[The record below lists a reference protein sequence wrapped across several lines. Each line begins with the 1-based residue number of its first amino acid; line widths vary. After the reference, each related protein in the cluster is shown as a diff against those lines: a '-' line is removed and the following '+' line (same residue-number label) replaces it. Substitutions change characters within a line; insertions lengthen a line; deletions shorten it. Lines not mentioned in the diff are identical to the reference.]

1 MSEKNLSVTIVE
13 NQYLLKK
20 SNIVSVQD
28 LKENDEI
35 WNGYTFKKIK
45 SIEKIDNKDLFLV
58 KTKLGFS
65 LITNK
70 DQKIKILN
78 KENVKIK
85 DVRLDDIAQISINN
99 EFEVLNSKLQKIIF
113 KDFQDRIIEEKTLDK
128 ELAFLLGICYRSV
141 AITGGSIKIPL
152 KNISNKRLQ
161 KIIISLN
168 KHGFVF
174 DFTASRNEIEIYSS
188 LLVNLLKSVNVQSPT
203 KTFILKQVLNSKK
216 DVQIK
221 FIKGLF
227 DTIQTYEYMSFA
239 SSSPLLVS
247 QLQNL
252 FSFYNI
258 VFSVKSFKDSL
269 KCSVTNHFYH
279 KKLILFL
286 YDNTDFLK
294 IKETS
299 KLLFTTLSFSKDLK
313 IENKGY
319 LTIEDFSMLSKNDVN
334 SKKSL
339 FIQDSIIYCG
349 DYKEKEQ
356 AYKVT
361 FKNDTNSCICNN
373 FYLNV

>member
-1 MSEKNLSVTIVE
+1 MNEKNLSVVVVG

-45 SIEKIDNKDLFLV
+45 SVEKIDNKDLFLI

-65 LITNK
+65 LITSK

-78 KENVKIK
+78 KKNVKVK

-99 EFEVLNSKLQKIIF
+99 EFEVLNSKLQKVEF
-113 KDFQDRIIEEKTLDK
+113 RDFQNRIMEEKILDK
-128 ELAFLLGICYRSV
+128 ELAFLLGICYRSATIV
-141 AITGGSIKIPL
+141 GGYLKISL
-152 KNISNKRLQ
+152 KNMSNKRLQ
-161 KIIISLN
+161 KVIISLN
-168 KHGFVF
+168 KHDFVF
-174 DFTASRNEIEIYSS
+174 DFTTSRNEIEIYSS
-188 LLVNLLKSVNVQSPT
+188 LLVNLLKSVNIQTPT
-203 KTFILKQVLNSKK
+203 KTFILKQILNSKK
-216 DVQIK
+216 SIQIK
-221 FIKGLF
+221 FLKGLF
-227 DTIQTYEYMSFA
+227 DTIQIYEYMSF
-239 SSSPLLVS
+239 SSDSPILVN

-258 VFSVKSFKDSL
+258 VFSVKTFKDSL

-286 YDNTDFLK
+286 YDNKDFLK

-299 KLLFTTLSFSKDLK
+299 KVLFTTLSFSKDLK
-313 IENKGY
+313 IEKKGF
-319 LTIEDFSMLSKNDVN
+319 LTIEDFSMLNKNNIN

-349 DYKEKEQ
+349 DYKENEQ